1 MTEEL
6 VIHGS
11 LEEASLPEL
20 IRSICKGRESAIL
33 TFFSSEHQ
41 KSIFINDGQIVFA
54 SSNNVDE
61 RLGESLLRYGKVT
74 LRNILDAV
82 NLVRPGRRLG
92 GILCENEAITPEE
105 LVDGVRHQVRDI
117 ITSLFQMT
125 SGRYELVLKSSDT
138 QEMILLNMTTEDII
152 FTGIKS
158 IQAWSR
164 ISKGI
169 GSFTAKWALSPDA
182 GKILLNL
189 SLSAEE
195 THLNSLCEKGQ
206 FNTEE
211 ICAMSY
217 LPNFETCRILWG
229 FLMVGLAEL
238 RDPATS
244 SMNLVMEAVVE
255 EEYAVHDLVEKYNDL
270 YSHIYDFAFKKLG
283 DKAQELST
291 RAMQSVQNALPNL
304 TAGLNLDLYGRLDSD
319 AVVKKLQMVPIEERR
334 DQLVGSLEGIVRA
347 FLKEIG
353 KSFGLEEE
361 HKMSQEIQNMR
372 TR

>member
-1 MTEEL
+1 M
-6 VIHGS
+6 
-11 LEEASLPEL
+11 
-20 IRSICKGRESAIL
+20 IRSICKNRESAIL
-33 TFFSSEHQ
+33 TFFSNEHQ

-92 GILCENEAITPEE
+92 SILCENQAISPEE
-105 LVDGVRHQVRDI
+105 LVDGVRGQILDI
-117 ITSLFQMT
+117 ITNLFDMT
-125 SGRYELVLKSSDT
+125 SGRYELVLKRADT

-152 FTGIKS
+152 FTGIKT
-158 IQAWSR
+158 IHAWSR

-169 GSFTAKWALSPDA
+169 GSFTAKWGLSPEA

-189 SLSAEE
+189 GLSPEE
-195 THLNSLCEKGQ
+195 THLYSLCEKAQ

-217 LPNFETCRILWG
+217 LSNFETCRILWG

-238 RDPATS
+238 HDPATS
-244 SMNLVMEAVVE
+244 SMSLAMEAVAE
-255 EEYAVHDLVEKYNDL
+255 EEYAIHDLVEKYNDL
-270 YSHIYDFAFKKLG
+270 YSHVYDFAFKNLG
-283 DKAQELST
+283 DKAQELSSRT
-291 RAMQSVQNALPNL
+291 MISVRKALPNL
-304 TAGLNLDLYGRLDSD
+304 SAELNLDLYGRLDSD
-319 AVVKKLQMVPIEERR
+319 AVVKRLQTISMEERR
-334 DQLVGSLEGIVRA
+334 DQLNGLLEGIIKA
-347 FLKEIG
+347 LLKEIG
-353 KSFGLEEE
+353 KNFGLEEE
-361 HKMSQEIQNMR
+361 HKISQEIQKMR